1 MKLFKLALILE
12 QGQLIVSQWS
22 FGLKGWKISRSEK
35 VSMPTAD
42 PLAEQVLSAIRPLI
56 LKWGLPTDVPVVAVA
71 PVGVG
76 GFLSFSFPRVA
87 KKDLDALIDNELAK
101 SLPFS
106 LKEVER
112 GYQVRRANDRLEASV
127 FWLPKSWVTELRN
140 TLSRAGLR
148 LSELFHRAQM
158 IGAALA
164 RNDVLG
170 PWGCIEKSG
179 MGAHFHFYRGGPLPD
194 RSRFLASA
202 DPATLA
208 GEFELDLLAL
218 SSAGMRPGLVYE
230 IGGESVLHGMSAQ
243 PQGFKIERQ
252 EKPAVLPEML
262 LGLWRSGGTG
272 VWLVPDKSIMMA
284 RLTTA
289 LIGMVGV
296 GVVVSGAAW
305 WAVSDLRDQADAL
318 DSEVK
323 RLKPR
328 YQKVLAVEQEALRAQ
343 REIGQIEALAG
354 RPAALGVLYEIF
366 KALPPNA
373 WLLRFDYSAERIE
386 IEGYGS
392 GSHQLGEILQQNK
405 SFSGIASIDPQSATD
420 EQRQPFALKMK
431 WVGNK

>member
-35 VSMPTAD
+35 IPMPTAD

-56 LKWGLPTDVPVVAVA
+56 LKWGLPAEVPVVVVA

-87 KKDLDALIDNELAK
+87 KKDLDALVDNELAK
-101 SLPFS
+101 ALPFS

-112 GYQVRRANDRLEASV
+112 GYQVRRVNDRLEASV

-158 IGAALA
+158 IGVALA
-164 RNDVLG
+164 RSDVSG
-170 PWGCIEKSG
+170 SWGCIEKSG
-179 MGAHFHFYRGGPLPD
+179 VGAHFHFYRGGPLPD
-194 RSRFLASA
+194 RSRFLASS
-202 DPATLA
+202 DPTILA

-218 SSAGMRPGLVYE
+218 SSAGMRPELVYE
-230 IGGESVLHGMSAQ
+230 IGGGNELHGLSAQ
-243 PQGFKIERQ
+243 SQGVKIERH
-252 EKPAVLPEML
+252 ENSAALPEML
-262 LGLWRSGGTG
+262 LGLWRDGGAG
-272 VWLVPDKSIMMA
+272 VWLVPERSVMMA

-289 LIGMVGV
+289 LIGMVGA

-305 WAVSDLRDQADAL
+305 WAVSNLRDQADAL
-318 DSEVK
+318 DNEVK

-328 YQKVLAVEQEALRAQ
+328 YQKALAVEQEALRAQ
-343 REIGQIEALAG
+343 REIGQIDILAG
-354 RPAALGVLYEIF
+354 RPAVLGVLYEIF
-366 KALPPNA
+366 KALPSDA
-373 WLLRFDYSAERIE
+373 WLLRFDYSAEQIE

-392 GSHQLGEILQQNK
+392 DSHQLGEILQQNK
-405 SFSGIASIDPQSATD
+405 KFTGIVSIDPQLATD
-420 EQRQPFALKMK
+420 ELRQPFALKMK
-431 WVGNK
+431 WMGQK